1 MKTALRKNKIKNNNL
16 YTISYNK
23 AVIQKKKNKKTKK

>member
-23 AVIQKKKNKKTKK
+23 AVIQKKNKKTKK